1 MTKNSATSS
10 KNPTQSYDLFSSRV
24 GAEVSRVLAGGKF
37 DRKTAAS
44 YLNGAASEALVA
56 HVSRN
61 TRSADG
67 IFFSGKKLSKYVA
80 KCLSTKI
87 AAGATVAD
95 PTCGAGDLLLA
106 CATLMPRGQSTAATV
121 EQWSSRIIGLDLHGE
136 FVNAARARLT
146 LLAAQAGFSASEP
159 VGTTC
164 FDSLLQGNY
173 FDHLKKVAAAD
184 CVVMNP
190 PFGKVQTPDD
200 CEWARGSVQLAGV
213 IFASVLSNAKIG
225 QEIVA
230 VLPDVL
236 RSGSRYQRWRK
247 FIDGHCTSKRIHV
260 YGRFDEKTDVDVFVI
275 HLTKSARFASK
286 SKGDWIS
293 RALIGTSRLHSAELK
308 DFFKVSVGAYVPFR
322 AKETD
327 ELVNY
332 LCVGDAP
339 ADAEIVAPSKCQF
352 NGTLHQTPFVVIRR
366 TSNPADSR
374 RIIPTL
380 VTGPKMVAVE
390 NHLIV
395 LRPADGMLS
404 SCRRLITVLQDEETD
419 NWMNRASRC
428 RHLTTEIVKKL
439 PLIGW
444 T

>member
-1 MTKNSATSS
+1 MTKNSATAL
-10 KNPTQSYDLFSSRV
+10 KNPTQSYDLFASKV
-24 GAEVSRVLAGGKF
+24 GAEVSRVLAGGKL
-37 DRKTAAS
+37 DRKAAAS
-44 YLNGAASEALVA
+44 YLNGAASEALVEL
-56 HVSRN
+56 VPRD
-61 TRSADG
+61 TRSTDG

-80 KCLSTKI
+80 RCLSAKI

-106 CATLMPRGQSTAATV
+106 CATLMSRGQSTAATV
-121 EQWSSRIIGLDLHGE
+121 AQWSSRIIGLDLHGE

-146 LLAAQAGFSASEP
+146 LLAAQEGFSATEE
-159 VGTTC
+159 VRATR
-164 FDSLLQGNY
+164 FDNLLPGNY
-173 FDHLKKVAAAD
+173 FDHLEKIAAAD

-190 PFGKVQTPDD
+190 PFAKVQTPDD
-200 CEWARGSVQLAGV
+200 CEWAKGSVQLAGV

-236 RSGSRYQRWRK
+236 RCGSRYQRWRK
-247 FIDGHCTSKRIHV
+247 FIDAHCVSKRIHV
-260 YGRFDEKTDVDVFVI
+260 YGRFDEKTDVDVFVV
-275 HLTKSARFASK
+275 HLTKSARFATK
-286 SKGDWIS
+286 SKGDWIG
-293 RALIGTSRLHSAELK
+293 RALSGTNKPHSAVLN

-322 AKETD
+322 AKKTD
-327 ELVNY
+327 EIVDY
-332 LCVGDAP
+332 LCVGDVP
-339 ADAEIVAPSKCQF
+339 ADAEVAAPSKCRF

-374 RIIPTL
+374 RVIPTL
-380 VTGPKMVAVE
+380 ITGPKMVAVE

-395 LRPADGMLS
+395 LMPADGALS
-404 SCRRLITVLQDEETD
+404 SCRRLIAVLQNEETD

-428 RHLTTEIVKKL
+428 RHLTTAIVKKL